1 MLPSCRMIL
10 PYSPDNIVVR
20 AIPLKFIL
28 YI

>member
-20 AIPLKFIL
+20 AIPLKFIM